1 MNLLLMTWHIVNK
14 HLFKARKIETKLTI
28 PFPTAMDNIQK
39 IVQKIYITYI
49 FKKKWFFHFI
59 FVNPLIMK
67 LTKKEGNFELLNNNG
82 PKHLYIHNIYFKSK
96 NKSQS
101 IQTDVLYF
109 LYKRSHSLS
118 RSLQYIYQEEEKKN
132 IY

>member
-1 MNLLLMTWHIVNK
+1 
-14 HLFKARKIETKLTI
+14 
-28 PFPTAMDNIQK
+28 
-39 IVQKIYITYI
+39 
-49 FKKKWFFHFI
+49 
-59 FVNPLIMK
+59 MK

-109 LYKRSHSLS
+109 FVQEKPLTLTLSTVYISRGRKKEHLLSLYDENVKK
-118 RSLQYIYQEEEKKN
+118 YIY
-132 IY
+132 IYIFLSINPGTAS

>member
-1 MNLLLMTWHIVNK
+1 
-14 HLFKARKIETKLTI
+14 
-28 PFPTAMDNIQK
+28 
-39 IVQKIYITYI
+39 
-49 FKKKWFFHFI
+49 
-59 FVNPLIMK
+59 MK